1 MRIPSRPTFLMVS
14 QIALLLGTVAAQ
26 AAVLSDTDVLSG
38 LPGVPV
44 HQEFL
49 PGGVSVV
56 TTRNSV
62 SCVASRRVEIENSVY
77 RGFDGR
83 DIPFDSIIR
92 SPATSLQAISS
103 IPGEVTFRVQLK
115 YSIAFGR
122 PIALR
127 IGDYVVDV
135 QGSLENS
142 TDSLMLTGETA
153 ARLDAALRDGVV
165 PTLAAVS
172 MDTGHYVVDAISAP
186 DLAALDA
193 CTQGLGTETAA
204 APQVENNVRVTF
216 RADPETTPL
225 ATLPQ
230 LQACRMKDAPGELY
244 LATLDSVDGFFSQTD
259 QIFVTFQ
266 PDGTLARA
274 YVPGVFDGDFS
285 RDRRSAR
292 LSRAADAN
300 VPTSANQVKGCL
312 GSAEI
317 RVCSYGPEDGQ
328 YRIGPCL
335 GGDLLAMYPE
345 DPGHDPKRSLRDD
358 PVTGLTGT
366 GGPGTAPRL
375 PTTGTPRLP
384 EGGPAAPPVLSNSPT
399 GEKIIIT
406 NPAPVTPVQP
416 WSPFTKPV
424 ISKSIDPVYD
434 TGSTLVMS
442 PVPLPASLLVLV
454 GAVASLIGLRRR
466 KSS

>member
-77 RGFDGR
+77 RDFDGR

-230 LQACRMKDAPGELY
+230 LQACRMKDAPGEL
-244 LATLDSVDGFFSQTD
+244 
-259 QIFVTFQ
+259 
-266 PDGTLARA
+266 
-274 YVPGVFDGDFS
+274 
-285 RDRRSAR
+285 
-292 LSRAADAN
+292 
-300 VPTSANQVKGCL
+300 
-312 GSAEI
+312 
-317 RVCSYGPEDGQ
+317 
-328 YRIGPCL
+328 
-335 GGDLLAMYPE
+335 
-345 DPGHDPKRSLRDD
+345 
-358 PVTGLTGT
+358 
-366 GGPGTAPRL
+366 
-375 PTTGTPRLP
+375 
-384 EGGPAAPPVLSNSPT
+384 
-399 GEKIIIT
+399 
-406 NPAPVTPVQP
+406 
-416 WSPFTKPV
+416 
-424 ISKSIDPVYD
+424 
-434 TGSTLVMS
+434 
-442 PVPLPASLLVLV
+442 
-454 GAVASLIGLRRR
+454 
-466 KSS
+466 